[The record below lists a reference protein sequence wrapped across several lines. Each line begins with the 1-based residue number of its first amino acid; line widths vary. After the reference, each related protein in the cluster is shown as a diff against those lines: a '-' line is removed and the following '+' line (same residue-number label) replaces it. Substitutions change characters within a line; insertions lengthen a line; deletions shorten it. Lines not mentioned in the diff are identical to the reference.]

1 MTTCMVNRISGNAVS
16 RILLRAG
23 VAVTG
28 LLALLGVAQAQDAP
42 TKGTVNI
49 VGFSGVFADNYQKFI
64 IEPFKAKH
72 PGIDVTYQQSKNSAE
87 TLALLTLQRA
97 DPKIDIALIDVA
109 VAIKA
114 SKDGIF
120 AKLDP
125 AKVKVLDEMPAWARL
140 DGDKAVAF
148 SQDNLAILYNT
159 DTVKQPP
166 TSWNDLADPK
176 YKGKIAAKLGDTRG
190 VILLPILDKLAGAD
204 YKQSIDPALGL
215 LKKIAPNVS
224 TWEPAPDCYA
234 VIQSGEVD
242 LSICWN
248 GRAQYLHDTQGG
260 KIGVAAPK
268 EGSIGQTNTIG
279 LVESSK
285 NAAAA
290 QLFINYALG
299 TEAQAAFAEKSFYG
313 PVNTKVNLPDAV
325 AARIYG
331 SKEAQ
336 AAQMSLDWNFVA
348 EKYSAWIQRINRE
361 VIALN

>member
-1 MTTCMVNRISGNAVS
+1 MTIRMTQTISRMMV
-16 RILLRAG
+16 RAG
-23 VAVTG
+23 AAMAG
-28 LLALLGVAQAQDAP
+28 LLVIAGAASAQD
-42 TKGTVNI
+42 TSIKGTVNI

-64 IEPFKAKH
+64 IDPFKAKY

-87 TLALLTLQRA
+87 TLALLTLQKG
-97 DPKIDIALIDVA
+97 DPKIDVSLIDVA

-114 SKDGIF
+114 AKSGIF

-125 AKVKVLDEMPAWARL
+125 AKVPNLADAPAWARL
-140 DGDKAVAF
+140 EDDKAVAF
-148 SQDNLAILYNT
+148 SQDNLTILYNT

-166 TSWNDLADPK
+166 TSWKDLADPK

-190 VILLPILDKLAGAD
+190 VILLPILDKIAGTD
-204 YKQSIDPALGL
+204 YKTSIDPAIKMLGQ
-215 LKKIAPNVS
+215 IAPNVS

-234 VIQSGEVD
+234 VVQSGEVD

-279 LVESSK
+279 LVDGSK
-285 NAAAA
+285 NAEAAK
-290 QLFINYALG
+290 LFINYALSA
-299 TEAQAAFAEKSFYG
+299 EAQGTFAEKSFYG
-313 PVNTKVNLPDAV
+313 PVNSKVTLPDAV

-348 EKYSAWIQRINRE
+348 DKYSAWIQRINRE
-361 VIALN
+361 VIAVN

>member
-1 MTTCMVNRISGNAVS
+1 MTIRMQDGISRMLV
-16 RILLRAG
+16 RAG
-23 VAVTG
+23 TLVAG
-28 LLALLGVAQAQDAP
+28 LAALMGTAFAQDASI
-42 TKGTVNI
+42 KGTVNI

-64 IEPFKAKH
+64 IDPFKAKY

-97 DPKIDIALIDVA
+97 DPKVDIALIDVA

-114 SKDGIF
+114 NKDGIF

-125 AKVKVLDEMPAWARL
+125 AKVTTLSDMPEWARI
-140 DGDKAVAF
+140 DGDKAIAF

-159 DTVKQPP
+159 EKVKEPP
-166 TSWNDLADPK
+166 TSWNDLTDPK

-190 VILLPILDKLAGAD
+190 VILLPILDKLKGAD
-204 YKQSIDPALGL
+204 YKETVDPAIDM
-215 LKKIAPNVS
+215 LKEIAPNVS

-260 KIGVAAPK
+260 KIGIAAPK

-279 LVESSK
+279 LVEGSK
-285 NAAAA
+285 NAEAA
-290 QLFINYALG
+290 QLFINYALSA
-299 TEAQAAFAEKSFYG
+299 EAQSAFAEKSFYG

-336 AAQMSLDWNFVA
+336 AAQMSLDWTFVA
-348 EKYSAWIQRINRE
+348 DKYSAWIQRINRE
-361 VIALN
+361 VIAFN

>member
-1 MTTCMVNRISGNAVS
+1 MMTDMQKRISTTF
-16 RILLRAG
+16 LRAG
-23 VAVTG
+23 TLAAVFAAMIGT
-28 LLALLGVAQAQDAP
+28 ASAQDAS

-64 IEPFKAKH
+64 ISAFKEKY
-72 PGIDVTYQQSKNSAE
+72 PGIEVNYQQSKNSAE

-97 DPKIDIALIDVA
+97 DPKVDVALIDVS
-109 VAIKA
+109 VGIKA
-114 SKDGIF
+114 GKEGIF
-120 AKLDP
+120 TKLDP
-125 AKVKVLDEMPAWARL
+125 AKVPNVAEAPDWARIE
-140 DGDKAVAF
+140 GDKAIAF

-159 DTVKQPP
+159 DAVKEPP
-166 TSWNDLADPK
+166 TSWNDLTDPK

-190 VILLPILDKLAGAD
+190 VILLPILDKLQGAD
-204 YKQSIDPALGL
+204 YKQTVDPAIEK
-215 LKKIAPNVS
+215 LKEIAPNVS

-234 VIQSGEVD
+234 VVQSGEVD

-279 LVESSK
+279 LVEGSK
-285 NAAAA
+285 NAEAA
-290 QLFINYALG
+290 QLFVNYALSA
-299 TEAQAAFAEKSFYG
+299 EAQSTFAEKSFYG
-313 PVNTKVNLPDAV
+313 PVNSKVSLPDAV

-348 EKYSAWIQRINRE
+348 EKYSNWIQRINRE